1 MNKKLVVNY
10 NTDFKIKHVAQVVKV
25 AIAPR
30 RREYL
35 IYLTWRHDQQLSGL
49 TAFHGLPLSK
59 IKKTINIE
67 VTDGLKVTSI
77 ITVKYLQLSVSYLT
91 V

>member
-35 IYLTWRHDQQLSGL
+35 IYLT
-49 TAFHGLPLSK
+49 
-59 IKKTINIE
+59 
-67 VTDGLKVTSI
+67 
-77 ITVKYLQLSVSYLT
+77 
-91 V
+91 